1 MVKGVSRQVIVL
13 HSPDPKLFD
22 QAIFI
27 LKDGAVG
34 QDGVTEEALMKE
46 AKRLMRDATGGRK
59 RSLLG
64 YGPVWACGG
73 AVMTGIV
80 WLLTHWL

>member
-1 MVKGVSRQVIVL
+1 MVKGISRQVIVL

-27 LKDGAVG
+27 LKDKAVE
-34 QDGVTEEALMKE
+34 QGVTEEALMKE
-46 AKRLMRDATGGRK
+46 ANRLIGTHTGKRPKLY
-59 RSLLG
+59 L

-73 AVMTGIV
+73 AVVTGLV
-80 WLLTHWL
+80 WLLTTLW

>member
-1 MVKGVSRQVIVL
+1 MVKGISRQVIVL

-27 LKDGAVG
+27 LKDKAVE
-34 QDGVTEEALMKE
+34 QGVTEEALMKE
-46 AKRLMRDATGGRK
+46 ANRLIASPRPKAPR
-59 RSLLG
+59 LAL

-73 AVMTGIV
+73 AAVTGIL
-80 WLLTHWL
+80 WLLTSLA